1 MSVALTAPDELQRG
15 TVLVAEATEAG
26 KAEGARYFAE
36 EMGGRDMDACGFAWV
51 DLRNVDEPMRSALL
65 AAGFGEV
72 QRGLRTV
79 LRCYFRHEAPTQ
91 GLCCLTAAN
100 LAAAAVFTRAGFSAT
115 VGACLD

>member
-1 MSVALTAPDELQRG
+1 MSVTMTAPDEVQRA
-15 TVLVAEATEAG
+15 VALVAEATQAA
-26 KAEGARYFAE
+26 KTEGARYFAV
-36 EMGGRDMDACGFAWV
+36 EMGGQDMDACGFAWV
-51 DLRNVDEPMRSALL
+51 DLRNVDAPMRSALL

-100 LAAAAVFTRAGFSAT
+100 RAAAAVFTRAGFSAT
-115 VGACLD
+115 VEACLD